1 MPIQKVRV
9 AILDDHQSIID
20 GFTYRINS
28 TAGVEVVASALFGKE
43 LNAML
48 RRNSVDVLLIDLS
61 VRTSA
66 EDSNA
71 YPVLRTIPQLLQ
83 KYPDLKVVVV
93 SMYGGPGLIRMI
105 MEAGVSGYITKDDYE
120 ALRDLGKIVLSIADG
135 HIYFT
140 DKALNLYKQGENG
153 KSGGD
158 TLSPRQIEALS
169 LCALHPDLGTADL
182 AQMLAVSN
190 STVRNLLSSA
200 YVKLGVHSR
209 TAAVEMARNLGLIT
223 PNASDGEE

>member
-1 MPIQKVRV
+1 MLLKN
-9 AILDDHQSIID
+9 SI
-20 GFTYRINS
+20 
-28 TAGVEVVASALFGKE
+28 
-43 LNAML
+43 
-48 RRNSVDVLLIDLS
+48 DVLLIDLS

-66 EDSNA
+66 DDPNA

-93 SMYGGPGLIRMI
+93 SMYGGPGLVRMI

-120 ALRDLGKIVLSIADG
+120 ALRDLGKIVLSVADG
-135 HIYFT
+135 NIYFT
-140 DKALNLYKQGENG
+140 DKALSLYQQGDNG
-153 KSGGD
+153 KGGGE
-158 TLSPRQIEALS
+158 TLSPRQVEALS

-223 PNASDGEE
+223 HHSPETEE

>member
-20 GFTYRINS
+20 GFTYRLNS
-28 TAGVEVVASALFGKE
+28 TDGVDVIATALFGKE
-43 LNAML
+43 LNSML
-48 RRNSVDVLLIDLS
+48 HENPVDVLLIDLS

-66 EDSNA
+66 DDPNA

-105 MEAGVSGYITKDDYE
+105 MEAGVSGYITKDDHE
-120 ALRDLGKIVLSIADG
+120 ALKELGKIVLSIANG
-135 HIYFT
+135 NIYFT
-140 DKALNLYKQGENG
+140 DKALRLYNQGENSKG
-153 KSGGD
+153 VEN
-158 TLSPRQIEALS
+158 LSPRQIEALS

-209 TAAVEMARNLGLIT
+209 TAAVEVARNLGLIT
-223 PNASDGEE
+223 PKPPDSEE

>member
-1 MPIQKVRV
+1 VPIPTVRV

-20 GFTYRINS
+20 GFTYRLNS
-28 TAGVEVVASALFGKE
+28 TSGVEVTATALFGKD
-43 LNAML
+43 LNSIL
-48 RRNSVDVLLIDLS
+48 RKNSVDVLLIDLS

-66 EDSNA
+66 EDANA

-135 HIYFT
+135 NIYFT
-140 DKALNLYKQGENG
+140 DKALNLYKQGENSKTG
-153 KSGGD
+153 SEN
-158 TLSPRQIEALS
+158 LSPRQIEALS

-209 TAAVEMARNLGLIT
+209 IAAVDMARNLGLIT
-223 PNASDGEE
+223 PNQPDGNE

>member
-1 MPIQKVRV
+1 MSFQTVHV

-20 GFTYRINS
+20 GFTYRLNGTS
-28 TAGVEVVASALFGKE
+28 GVQVVASALFGRE
-43 LNAML
+43 LTSML
-48 RRNSVDVLLIDLS
+48 RKNSVDVLLIDLS
-61 VRTSA
+61 VRTS
-66 EDSNA
+66 EDDPNA

-120 ALRDLGKIVLSIADG
+120 ALRDLGKIVLSVADG
-135 HIYFT
+135 NIYFSE
-140 DKALNLYKQGENG
+140 KALNLYAQLDEDRV
-153 KSGGD
+153 GD
-158 TLSPRQIEALS
+158 NLSPRQIEALS

-182 AQMLAVSN
+182 AHMLSVSN

-209 TAAVEMARNLGLIT
+209 TAAVEVARHLGLIT
-223 PNASDGEE
+223 PNSLISKE

>member
-1 MPIQKVRV
+1 VPIPRVRV

-20 GFTYRINS
+20 GFTYRLNS
-28 TAGVEVVASALFGKE
+28 TSGVEVTATALFGKE
-43 LNAML
+43 LDSML
-48 RRNSVDVLLIDLS
+48 RKNSVDVLLIDLS

-66 EDSNA
+66 EDLNA

-120 ALRDLGKIVLSIADG
+120 ALKDLGKLVLSIANG
-135 HIYFT
+135 NIYFT
-140 DKALNLYKQGENG
+140 DKALSLYKQGEET
-153 KSGGD
+153 KGGD
-158 TLSPRQIEALS
+158 YLSPRQIEALS

-223 PNASDGEE
+223 PSPPDSQE

>member
-1 MPIQKVRV
+1 MPIPKVRV

-20 GFTYRINS
+20 GFTYRLNS
-28 TAGVEVVASALFGKE
+28 TSGVEVTATALFGKD
-43 LNAML
+43 LNSML
-48 RRNSVDVLLIDLS
+48 RKNSVDVLLIDLS

-66 EDSNA
+66 EDANA

-83 KYPDLKVVVV
+83 KFPDLKVVVV

-105 MEAGVSGYITKDDYE
+105 MEAGVSGYITKDDYQ
-120 ALRDLGKIVLSIADG
+120 ALRDLGKIVLSIANG
-135 HIYFT
+135 SIYFT
-140 DKALNLYKQGENG
+140 EKALSLYKQGEEI
-153 KSGGD
+153 KGGEN
-158 TLSPRQIEALS
+158 LSPRQIEALS

-223 PNASDGEE
+223 PKSPDAEE